1 MGQKVFEDKILSD
14 KDNKILES
22 EIDLSNFKIGK
33 YILKAVTANQTFIKS
48 IVKFWF
54 ELAIFYL

>member
-48 IVKFWF
+48 IVKF
-54 ELAIFYL
+54 